1 MYRGAL
7 SRIGVNAARCLALVA
22 GREDRVRIRAALA
35 GTAAVTFVTAVADVL
50 EALRAD
56 RGSIRVVIMEAR
68 DTEGRPSAGLARQ
81 VTQLFPNIP
90 VVGYCSTGAESSHDI
105 IALSSAGVHEL
116 LFKNQDEY
124 TVPLRRILMS
134 AEQACAADIVLHQ
147 LGDHVPPRVRPF
159 VEYCLANPE
168 DAHSV
173 GQVAQALGV
182 HRKTLVNHCKAEGFP
197 PPGAVV
203 AWCLILLTTA
213 LLATPGITVERI
225 AMQLDFPSGTAL
237 RNMIKRHTKLRPID
251 LRRPGA
257 LAEMCA
263 RFLTIDAGV
272 ARTQECDTP

>member
-35 GTAAVTFVTAVADVL
+35 GTAEVTFVTSVADVL

-68 DTEGRPSAGLARQ
+68 DAAGRPSAGLARQ
-81 VTQLFPNIP
+81 VTLLFPTIP
-90 VVGYCSTGAESSHDI
+90 VVGYCSPDTEGSQDI

-116 LFKNQDEY
+116 VFKNRDDH
-124 TVPLRRILMS
+124 PALLRRLLMS
-134 AEQACAADIVLHQ
+134 AEQACAADVVQRHLRHK
-147 LGDHVPPRVRPF
+147 LPPGVGPI
-159 VEYCLANPE
+159 VEYCLQNPE
-168 DAHSV
+168 DAHTV
-173 GQVAQALGV
+173 EQVAHALGLN
-182 HRKTLVNHCKAEGFP
+182 RKTLASHCKTEGFP

-225 AMQLDFPSGTAL
+225 AMQLNFPSGAAL
-237 RNMIKRHTKLRPID
+237 RNMIKRHTKLRPVD
-251 LRRPGA
+251 LRTPTA
-257 LAEMCA
+257 LVEMCG
-263 RFLTIDAGV
+263 RFLRSNERCAT
-272 ARTQECDTP
+272 RK